1 MKPPW
6 LPSGLP
12 RRHRHNETATMNRLN
27 ERVLT
32 RLQEMEV
39 RFEETLAE
47 MVKPDVAS
55 DTNRLRD
62 LGILHSELRPVV
74 EAYREYNDAMDEM
87 GEAAE
92 LLTAETDSDMRDY
105 LTSLH
110 SEGEHELER
119 IVTRLQVLLIPKDPD
134 DDKGVIV
141 ELRPAAGGD
150 EAGLWATDLHRMYE
164 RFAERHGWATE
175 PINLSWAD
183 GGGLS
188 FGQFAVKGKGAYSR
202 FKWEAGP
209 HRVQRVPKTES
220 QGRIHTSI
228 ATVAILPE
236 VEAVEVEIHENDLEV
251 ETMRSQGPGGQ
262 SVNTTDSAV
271 RITHVPTGLVVS
283 CQDEKSQLQN
293 KLKAMRVLRARLYQQ
308 QLEEQMGERSDARRL
323 QVGTGERA
331 EKIRTYNFK
340 ENRVTDHRVG
350 MTVHSLPAILDGDLD
365 GFHESLMAQAAAD
378 VLAGES

>member
-1 MKPPW
+1 MT
-6 LPSGLP
+6 L
-12 RRHRHNETATMNRLN
+12 LN
-27 ERVLT
+27 ERVLA
-32 RLQEMEV
+32 RLEEMEE
-39 RFEETLAE
+39 RYQETLQDMAKPEVTGDPNKLRELGQLHAE
-47 MVKPDVAS
+47 LK
-55 DTNRLRD
+55 
-62 LGILHSELRPVV
+62 PVV
-74 EAYREYNDAMDEM
+74 AAHREYL
-87 GEAAE
+87 EAAE
-92 LLTAETDSDMRDY
+92 EITEADEMLTQEQDADMRDY
-105 LTSLH
+105 LTALRT
-110 SEGEHELER
+110 ERTEDLER
-119 IVTRLQVLLIPKDPD
+119 ISAQLQVLLVPKDPD
-134 DDKGVIV
+134 DDKSVIV

-164 RFAERHGWATE
+164 RFAERHGWAVE

-183 GGGLS
+183 GGGLA
-188 FGQFAVKGKGAYSR
+188 FGQFAIKGTGAYSR

-228 ATVAILPE
+228 ATVAVLPE
-236 VEAVEVEIHENDLEV
+236 VEAVEVEIHESDLEI

-271 RITHVPTGLVVS
+271 RITHKPTGLVVS

-308 QLEEQMGERSDARRL
+308 QLEEQMGERSDARRM

-340 ENRVTDHRVG
+340 ENRVTDHRIG
-350 MTVHSLPAILDGDLD
+350 LTLHSLPTILDGDLD
-365 GFHESLMAQAAAD
+365 EFHEALMAQEAAD
-378 VLAGES
+378 LLAGDM

>member
-1 MKPPW
+1 
-6 LPSGLP
+6 
-12 RRHRHNETATMNRLN
+12 MNRLN
-27 ERVLT
+27 QRVLE
-32 RLQEMEV
+32 RLAEMET

-47 MVKPDVAS
+47 MAEPDVSA
-55 DTNRLRD
+55 DATRLRD
-62 LGILHSELRPVV
+62 LAILHSELKPVV
-74 EAYREYNDAMDEM
+74 EAYREYKATIDEM
-87 GEAAE
+87 AEAADMLE
-92 LLTAETDSDMRDY
+92 SEADSEMREY
-105 LTSLH
+105 LTSMH
-110 SEGEHELER
+110 SQSERDLEG
-119 IVTRLQVLLIPKDPD
+119 IVSRLQLLLVPRDPD
-134 DDKGVIV
+134 DDKDVIV

-164 RFAERHGWATE
+164 RFAERHGWSTE

-183 GGGLS
+183 GGGLT

-228 ATVAILPE
+228 ATVAVLPE
-236 VEAVEVEIHENDLEV
+236 VEDVEVEIHDNDLEI
-251 ETMRSQGPGGQ
+251 ETMRSTGPGGQ

-271 RITHVPTGLVVS
+271 RITHIPTGLVVS

-308 QLEEQMGERSDARRL
+308 QLEEQMGERSDTRRS

-350 MTVHSLPAILDGDLD
+350 MTMHSLPAILDGDLD

-378 VLAGES
+378 VLAGDS

>member
-1 MKPPW
+1 M
-6 LPSGLP
+6 
-12 RRHRHNETATMNRLN
+12 TQLN
-27 ERVLT
+27 ERVLA
-32 RLQEMEV
+32 RLRELET
-39 RFEETLAE
+39 RFEETLAD
-47 MVKPDVAS
+47 MAKPEITADS
-55 DTNRLRD
+55 NNLRE
-62 LGILHSELRPVV
+62 LGILHSELKPVV
-74 EAYREYNDAMDEM
+74 DAYRDYSAASDEM
-87 GEAAE
+87 AEASEMLA
-92 LLTAETDSDMRDY
+92 AETDADMREY
-105 LTSLH
+105 LMTMRTDREQDL
-110 SEGEHELER
+110 EH
-119 IVTRLQVLLIPKDPD
+119 IAARLQVLLVPKDPD
-134 DDKGVIV
+134 DDKDVIV

-164 RFAERHGWATE
+164 RFAERHGWSVE

-183 GGGLS
+183 GGGLA

-236 VEAVEVEIHENDLEV
+236 VEAVEVEVNDNDLEI
-251 ETMRSQGPGGQ
+251 ETFRSTGPGGQ

-271 RITHVPTGLVVS
+271 RITHKPTGVVVS

-350 MTVHSLPAILDGDLD
+350 ITLHSLPTILDGDLD
-365 GFHESLMAQAAAD
+365 PFHDALMAQEAAD
-378 VLAGES
+378 VLAGDL